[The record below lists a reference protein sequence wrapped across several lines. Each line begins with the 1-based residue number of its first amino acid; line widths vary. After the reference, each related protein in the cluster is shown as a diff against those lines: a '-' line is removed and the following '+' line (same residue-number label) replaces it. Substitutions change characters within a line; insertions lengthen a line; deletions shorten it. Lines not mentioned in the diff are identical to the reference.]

1 MNTDKRTKKID
12 FNSFKF
18 RIWITLMS
26 FAVIIIGLLWIS
38 QVIFLDYYLNS
49 YKLKEFR
56 EYSAEIKTRLGDES
70 FYDEV
75 AGKYGCGIDV
85 IKRDEHSYSVEY
97 SNNGASFGAKDTVI
111 QNNEIVDKA
120 LTVFK
125 KKPDALLKDTSTAR
139 YYYCLSLSSDEI
151 LVISQSTQMID
162 STVRILRI
170 QMVIASITILVLI
183 SCLSVIVS
191 SMFSR
196 DISKLSES
204 SKRLAK
210 SDYNVV
216 FEEKGYT
223 EISEIAS
230 TLNYA
235 TKEMAVA
242 TNLRRELIANVS
254 HDLRTPLTII
264 KGNAEM
270 IKDIS
275 GDNKEKR
282 EKQLDVIIKET
293 DRLSILVRDMLD
305 LSKLEANPELDKK
318 VISLSNVIGDTFDS
332 LSTFNETDG
341 YNITADIEN
350 DLFVYGDRMRLQL
363 ATYNLISN
371 AINYTGDD
379 KIVKISLKKIGDK
392 ARFDVVDTGD
402 GISEENIK
410 KIWERYYRAKEHKRS
425 VAGNGLGLSIVK
437 VILELHN
444 AEFGVDSAI
453 GKGSDFWYEIP
464 LAENEQ

>member
-1 MNTDKRTKKID
+1 
-12 FNSFKF
+12 
-18 RIWITLMS
+18 MS

-56 EYSAEIKTRLGDES
+56 EYSDEIKSHLGDEA
-70 FYDEV
+70 FYDKV
-75 AGKYGCGIDV
+75 AGKYGCGIDI
-85 IKRDEHSYSVEY
+85 IKREQVDYSVEY
-97 SNNGASFGAKDTVI
+97 SNNGANFGIESSTVSD
-111 QNNEIVDKA
+111 NEIIETA
-120 LTVFK
+120 TSVFNK
-125 KKPDALLKDTSTAR
+125 KSDVLLKDTSTSR

-151 LVISQSTQMID
+151 LIISQSTQMID

-170 QMVIASITILVLI
+170 QMIIASITILLLI
-183 SCLSVIVS
+183 TCLSVIVS
-191 SMFSR
+191 SMFAR

-204 SKRLAK
+204 AKKLAK
-210 SDYNVV
+210 SDYTVV
-216 FEEKGYT
+216 FEEKSST
-223 EISEIAS
+223 EISEIAT

-305 LSKLEANPELDKK
+305 LSKLEANPELDKR

-341 YNITADIEN
+341 YNITADIEEN
-350 DLFVYGDRMRLQL
+350 VFVYADRTRLQL

-379 KIVKISLKKIGDK
+379 KTVRITLKKIGGK
-392 ARFDVVDTGD
+392 ARFDVYDTGD

-444 AEFGVDSAI
+444 AEFGVNSKV
-453 GKGSDFWYEIP
+453 GEGSDFWYEID
-464 LAENEQ
+464 LTEDDR